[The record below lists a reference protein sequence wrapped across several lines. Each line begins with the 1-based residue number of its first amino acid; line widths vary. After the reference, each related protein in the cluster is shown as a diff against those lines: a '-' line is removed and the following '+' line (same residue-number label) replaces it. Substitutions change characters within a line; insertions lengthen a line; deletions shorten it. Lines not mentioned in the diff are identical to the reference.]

1 LGFFVYLKKL
11 IIIII
16 MSYSSPIPYI
26 IETLQ
31 EIKRLLLSGQQ
42 ELRRPDDDIKRERE
56 EELEVSS
63 NKKMKKNDC

>member
-1 LGFFVYLKKL
+1 
-11 IIIII
+11 

-42 ELRRPDDDIKRERE
+42 ELRTGNDNDNGNNNGNDDKKRERE

>member
-1 LGFFVYLKKL
+1 
-11 IIIII
+11 

-42 ELRRPDDDIKRERE
+42 ELRTGNDDKKRERE
-56 EELEVSS
+56 EELEVSF

>member
-1 LGFFVYLKKL
+1 
-11 IIIII
+11 
-16 MSYSSPIPYI
+16 MSYSSLIPYI

-31 EIKRLLLSGQQ
+31 GIKRLLLSGQQ
-42 ELRRPDDDIKRERE
+42 ELRPDDNKKRERE